1 MLGKLMKYEF
11 RATAIYFLPI
21 YAMLILVSGL
31 RYAVSLITEKFSGSY
46 PVFSTFGL
54 SAAYFLLAFG
64 LAVTTFV
71 VIIIRFYKNLL
82 GAEGYLMFTLP
93 VSISQN
99 ILAKLI
105 PAVVWFFGSL
115 TLGMLTIAP
124 AMGMRF
130 RDNPLVL
137 MFTGVH
143 LSDLPEIILGLLF
156 VIGSI
161 AMVFLFYYLCM
172 CIGQLFNSH
181 RFLASV
187 GVYIGLQML
196 LQTMSIVFMWI
207 FTKAVADNMS
217 STIWIENFLLHLD
230 EFPTDAIVYG
240 FLITINVVVYGL
252 SAALFFINNAILKKR
267 LNLI

>member
-161 AMVFLFYYLCM
+161 ATVFLFYYLCM
-172 CIGQLFNSH
+172 CIGQIFSIPTVSLPPWAFT
-181 RFLASV
+181 SV
-187 GVYIGLQML
+187 CKCFCKPCPLCLCGFSQRRLR
-196 LQTMSIVFMWI
+196 TMCPSQ
-207 FTKAVADNMS
+207 
-217 STIWIENFLLHLD
+217 
-230 EFPTDAIVYG
+230 
-240 FLITINVVVYGL
+240 YGL
-252 SAALFFINNAILKKR
+252 KISRSALMNFRRTPLFTVSSSQ
-267 LNLI
+267 